1 MAVEGILSKGDQFN
15 EWEPK
20 ALSFIDI
27 IIRRLLT
34 F

>member
-20 ALSFIDI
+20 VLSFIDI
-27 IIRRLLT
+27 LEGC
-34 F
+34 

>member
-1 MAVEGILSKGDQFN
+1 MTVEGILSKGDQFN

-27 IIRRLLT
+27 LEGC
-34 F
+34 